1 MNLIHLLR
9 TFGSFGIRISRVGG
23 SPEFWCRSSSLQSV
37 GSSIRIPLDDM
48 GYLDIEASGRGFH
61 FALTMGDVQD
71 ADDGRYE
78 FGPTDKRYFAYK
90 FGRTLVEFLKAPDA
104 NPDVV
109 VIPPAPTAPE
119 PIPNGPR
126 YPTEHDKPDW
136 RESLGSGNGF
146 TRAAHT
152 HKN

>member
-23 SPEFWCRSSSLQSV
+23 NPEFWCRSSSLESV
-37 GSSIRIPLDDM
+37 GSSIRIPLDDV
-48 GYLDIEASGRGFH
+48 GYLDIKASGRGFH

-71 ADDGRYE
+71 ADYGRYE

-109 VIPPAPTAPE
+109 VIPPAPMLPE
-119 PIPNGPR
+119 PIPSRSR

-146 TRAAHT
+146 TRSAHT